1 MAVFISVLKSLIVV
15 LTASMA
21 MVAMSPP
28 TGCTTRELLLLSPCL
43 PFISAPPNNLSDSV
57 PSSCCEAFSSAYGS
71 GGGICLC
78 YFLRDPQILGFP
90 LNNTKLI
97 ALSSTCPLSDGTHLE
112 MNSSL
117 DSLCSASRT
126 LPPLQSSK
134 IPGIQEPDSPA
145 EENTPPP
152 AMASPPS
159 TLVSPPPPP
168 PPADE
173 LPPSP
178 SSATAKGF
186 SMARDCIGLFLTGSL
201 FLLHTHPFLEHFS
214 DILCILL

>member
-1 MAVFISVLKSLIVV
+1 MAVFISVVKLLIAI
-15 LTASMA
+15 LTASMV

-28 TGCTTRELLLLSPCL
+28 TRCTTRELLLLSPCL

-90 LNNTKLI
+90 LNNTKLT
-97 ALSSTCPLSDGTHLE
+97 ALSSICPLSDGTHLE
-112 MNSSL
+112 KNSSL

-152 AMASPPS
+152 AVASPPS
-159 TLVSPPPPP
+159 TLVSPPPS
-168 PPADE
+168 ADE
-173 LPPSP
+173 LPQSP

-186 SMARDCIGLFLTGSL
+186 SMKSGSTGAYVYRI
-201 FLLHTHPFLEHFS
+201 FALLINDHFYTFPVN
-214 DILCILL
+214 L